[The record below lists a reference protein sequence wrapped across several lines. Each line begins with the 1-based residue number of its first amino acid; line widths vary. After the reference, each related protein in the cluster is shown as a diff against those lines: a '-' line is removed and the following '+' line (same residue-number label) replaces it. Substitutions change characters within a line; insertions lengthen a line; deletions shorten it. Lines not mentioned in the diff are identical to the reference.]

1 MNARWLTG
9 LTIAAVLACAGAPR
23 AAAQQGAA
31 FPTLGARAGTFAN
44 TPTPGV
50 TFFPS
55 IARPLGFNAAGVQ
68 PFFPDIR
75 APQSGMF
82 LPATSVPFGVAPF
95 GTGAA
100 IPNGLTPTVLA
111 DPRVSLSQGFNPFL
125 ANPSLSRGFNPAL
138 TSPTIPDVR
147 ASLSGTSLAPVVLPS
162 GVPSVSS
169 AFGQVTV
176 PSTFSNVG
184 VGGGAVATPI
194 VVLDENGVAFPAA
207 VAIPFPSVAAPQ
219 RGVVAAGGG
228 VGGRSA
234 PGSLPRRTVRRAAAR
249 DARSVREAE
258 RLMAQVPL
266 TEGKVVDTDARGVR
280 VRVTSRRG
288 SQVRRYPAD
297 QVFFFTR
304 RGEMLRAADQGR
316 LARGTSVLVP
326 ATRVTTS

>member
-9 LTIAAVLACAGAPR
+9 LTIAAALACAGAPR
-23 AAAQQGAA
+23 AAAQQATA

-50 TFFPS
+50 TFFPN

-82 LPATSVPFGVAPF
+82 LPATSIPFGVAPI
-95 GTGAA
+95 GAGAA

-138 TSPTIPDVR
+138 TSPTIPDIR
-147 ASLSGTSLAPVVLPS
+147 ASLSGTSLAPVILPN
-162 GVPSVSS
+162 GVPSVTS

-176 PSTFSNVG
+176 PSTLSGVG
-184 VGGGAVATPI
+184 VVGGGAVATPI
-194 VVLDENGVAFPAA
+194 VILDENGVAFPAA
-207 VAIPFPSVAAPQ
+207 VAVPFPTMAARQP
-219 RGVVAAGGG
+219 GVVVTGGG
-228 VGGRSA
+228 AAVA
-234 PGSLPRRTVRRAAAR
+234 PRQRVRRAAAR

-266 TEGKVVDTDARGVR
+266 TEGRVVDTDARGVR
-280 VRVTSRRG
+280 VRVMSRRG

>member
-9 LTIAAVLACAGAPR
+9 LTIAAALACACAPR
-23 AAAQQGAA
+23 AAAQQATA
-31 FPTLGARAGTFAN
+31 FPTLGARAGTFA
-44 TPTPGV
+44 TTATPGV

-82 LPATSVPFGVAPF
+82 LPATSIPFGVAPF
-95 GTGAA
+95 GMGAA

-138 TSPTIPDVR
+138 TRPTIPDIR
-147 ASLSGTSLAPVVLPS
+147 ASLSGTSLAPVILPN

-184 VGGGAVATPI
+184 VGGAVATPI

-219 RGVVAAGGG
+219 RGVVASVGG

-234 PGSLPRRTVRRAAAR
+234 RGSLPRQRVRRAAAR

-258 RLMAQVPL
+258 RLMARVPL
-266 TEGKVVDTDARGVR
+266 TEGKVVATDARGVR
-280 VRVTSRRG
+280 VRVTSHRG

>member
-9 LTIAAVLACAGAPR
+9 LTIAAALACAGAPR
-23 AAAQQGAA
+23 AAAQQATA

-50 TFFPS
+50 TFFPN

-82 LPATSVPFGVAPF
+82 LPATSIPFGVAPF
-95 GTGAA
+95 GAGAA
-100 IPNGLTPTVLA
+100 IPNGLTPTVLP

-138 TSPTIPDVR
+138 TSPTIPDIR
-147 ASLSGTSLAPVVLPS
+147 ASLSGTSLAPVILPN

-176 PSTFSNVG
+176 PSSFSSVG

-207 VAIPFPSVAAPQ
+207 VAVPFPSAAAPQ
-219 RGVVAAGGG
+219 RGVVAS
-228 VGGRSA
+228 GGRVA
-234 PGSLPRRTVRRAAAR
+234 VAPRRTVRRAVAR

-258 RLMAQVPL
+258 RLMARVPL
-266 TEGKVVDTDARGVR
+266 TEGRVVSTDARGVR

>member
-9 LTIAAVLACAGAPR
+9 LTIAAALACAGAPK
-23 AAAQQGAA
+23 AAAQQATA

-44 TPTPGV
+44 TPTSGV

-82 LPATSVPFGVAPF
+82 LPATSIPFGVAPF
-95 GTGAA
+95 GAGAA
-100 IPNGLTPTVLA
+100 IPNGLTPTVFA

-138 TSPTIPDVR
+138 TRPTIPDIR
-147 ASLSGTSLAPVVLPS
+147 ASLSGTSLAPVILPN

-184 VGGGAVATPI
+184 VGGGAIATPI

-207 VAIPFPSVAAPQ
+207 VAIPFPTMAARQP
-219 RGVVAAGGG
+219 GVVVTGGG
-228 VGGRSA
+228 VA
-234 PGSLPRRTVRRAAAR
+234 VAPRRTVRRAAAR
-249 DARSVREAE
+249 DARSVRAAE
-258 RLMAQVPL
+258 HLMAQVPL
-266 TEGKVVDTDARGVR
+266 TEGRVVATDARGVR
-280 VRVTSRRG
+280 VRVASHRG

-316 LARGTSVLVP
+316 LARGTTVLVP